1 VARGLKSLGINWNF
15 APVLDVNNNPANP
28 VIGERSFSN
37 DPVEVSRLAAAW
49 MRGSLREGV
58 ACCVKHFPG
67 HGDTHVDSHHALPT
81 VNKSRAELE
90 QLELRPFKA
99 LAGEAPS
106 VMTAHIVYPQIDPVL
121 PATLSP
127 ALLDGILRRDWGY
140 EGVILTDALMMKAV
154 AERWGYARAAEL
166 AIAAGAD
173 MILAQGSL
181 AEQRQAL
188 DALRSAFAEGRLP
201 LTLGTRAAARLDAM
215 AQRYPARIQPDTPQQ
230 RADDEA
236 LMQRAWA
243 NGLTTLR
250 GATPPS
256 QTTPLR
262 VIVQAK
268 VPTDMVSEPGPSGQ
282 DAAGLFAGFADVV
295 VQEVDELA
303 RLDWPSLPQ
312 DGRKTVL
319 VTSRRG
325 RYGAAAAGWRPDL
338 HLALWNPY
346 HALDIAGPAVLA
358 YGYAPG
364 ALAAVQAWLEGHAS
378 ATGKAPEGLQ

>member
-1 VARGLKSLGINWNF
+1 
-15 APVLDVNNNPANP
+15 
-28 VIGERSFSN
+28 
-37 DPVEVSRLAAAW
+37 

-99 LAGEAPS
+99 LAAEAPS
-106 VMTAHIVYPQIDPVL
+106 VMTAHIVYPQIDPEL

-154 AERWGYARAAEL
+154 ADRWGYARAAEL

-181 AEQRQAL
+181 AEQRESL
-188 DALRSAFAEGRLP
+188 DALHSAFAEGRLS
-201 LTLGTRAAARLDAM
+201 LTLGERAATRLDAM
-215 AQRYPARIQPDTPQQ
+215 ARRFPARIEPDTAAQ
-230 RADDEA
+230 RAEDEA
-236 LMQRAWA
+236 LMQHGWA
-243 NGLTTLR
+243 AGLTALR
-250 GATPPS
+250 GATPPARH
-256 QTTPLR
+256 TPVR

-295 VQEVDELA
+295 VQEVDELSK
-303 RLDWPSLPQ
+303 LDWASLPQ
-312 DGRKTVL
+312 DGRYRVL

-364 ALAAVQAWLEGHAS
+364 ALAAVRAWLEGS
-378 ATGKAPEGLQ
+378 APANGKPPEGLQ